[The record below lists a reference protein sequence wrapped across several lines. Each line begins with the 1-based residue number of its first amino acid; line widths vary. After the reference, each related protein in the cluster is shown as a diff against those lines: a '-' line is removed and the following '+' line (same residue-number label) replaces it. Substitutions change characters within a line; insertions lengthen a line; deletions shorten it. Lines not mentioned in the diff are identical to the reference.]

1 MSIGVIL
8 VLVIFIVVL
17 PAAFY
22 FLSKQASDK
31 KVQAFL
37 EQHPDAA
44 KVYLPVL
51 GMSGVHAV
59 SVSLQSVDGEKP
71 LTFIEGMKT
80 GFYLLPGKHI
90 LEATATKTR
99 AGVVH
104 KSVSTVFG
112 PLKHEVQVEAHKVYE
127 FGFDGKE
134 EIFTF
139 SEKN

>member
-1 MSIGVIL
+1 MSPSFII

-22 FLSKQASDK
+22 FWTKQASDK

-44 KVYLPVL
+44 KVYLPVM
-51 GMSGVHAV
+51 GMSGMHAV
-59 SVSLQSVDGEKP
+59 TISLESVDGEKP
-71 LTFIEGMKT
+71 LTFMEGMKP
-80 GFYLLPGKHI
+80 GFYLLPGKRV

-112 PLKHEVQVEAHKVYE
+112 PLKHEVEVEAHKVYE

-134 EIFTF
+134 EVFTF